1 MSEDNNKQ
9 ITDSSAGLKE
19 ELDRVKSENAAL
31 AMKLKKAEDEIYN
44 EDYLAFVQDRKDKQ
58 PDRQIMTGSRLADY
72 SDEEIQNM
80 PISKL
85 VGLIR
90 GDVIAE
96 IRSEQSRDMTKK
108 ELEQRKKNVA
118 RAKIEIK
125 EFAKNHTDFPDY
137 VDKIS
142 ELADAN
148 PNLNIEQLYILA
160 GGKLESV
167 KKEDNK
173 PKPPPDTR
181 SQVDSGVKKSDKNL
195 SMREIIR
202 EEYKKLT

>member
-1 MSEDNNKQ
+1 MSEDNSNK
-9 ITDSSAGLKE
+9 INDSNDSLKE
-19 ELDRVKSENAAL
+19 ELDKVKSEKAAL
-31 AMKLKKAEDEIYN
+31 EMKLRKADEDLYS
-44 EDYLAFVQDRKDKQ
+44 EDYLEFLQSKKDKQ
-58 PDRQIMTGSRLADY
+58 PDKQIMTGSRLNDY

-96 IRSEQSRDMTKK
+96 IRNEQSRDMTRR
-108 ELEQRKKNVA
+108 EMEQRKKNVA
-118 RAKIEIK
+118 RAKVEIK
-125 EFAKNHTDFPDY
+125 EFAAKHTDFPEY

-160 GGKLESV
+160 GGKLESE

-173 PKPPPDTR
+173 TKPPPDTR
-181 SQVDSGVKKSDKNL
+181 SQVDGGVKKSDKNL
-195 SMREIIR
+195 TMREVIM
-202 EEYKKLT
+202 EEYRKLK